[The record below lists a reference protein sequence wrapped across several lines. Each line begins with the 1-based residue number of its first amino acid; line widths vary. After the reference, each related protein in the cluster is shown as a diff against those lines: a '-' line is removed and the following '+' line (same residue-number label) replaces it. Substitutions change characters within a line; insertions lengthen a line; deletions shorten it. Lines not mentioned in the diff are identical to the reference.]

1 MSNIKIYTISD
12 RVFEYYNQNSVNQVF
27 SKYILAKKFSVLI
40 KNSVHKKEKIKDERK
55 CTVYFLGNFYMYVDE
70 TLEEIFWI
78 GWGKCRYYP
87 NRKQGKAIKED
98 YKALGF
104 NAEGTQ
110 YKL

>member
-1 MSNIKIYTISD
+1 MENIKIYTISD
-12 RVFEYYNQNSVNQVF
+12 RVFEYYNKNTTHRAF
-27 SKYILAKKFSVLI
+27 SKHVLAKKLSVII
-40 KNSVHKKEKIKDERK
+40 KNSVHKEEKVKDERK

-70 TLEEIFWI
+70 FLEEIFWI

-87 NRKQGKAIKED
+87 NGEKSKAIRED

-104 NAEGTQ
+104 NNKGTQ